1 MCGPMHR
8 VEQTLLEIK
17 DMINCGNYSSLREEL
32 SLLDPA
38 DAAWLL
44 GELNESEW
52 VPVFRLLP
60 KETAAEAFSQLES
73 DEQQVLIEGFTDR
86 ELQAVLSKLYADDAA
101 DLVEEMPANVV
112 KRILRHTDPQKR
124 AVINQLLKY
133 PKNSAGSI
141 MTTEFMDLKAQMTV
155 AQAFD
160 RIRRVGLERETI
172 YTCYVT
178 DQNRRLE
185 GVVTILEL
193 LIASPQETIGAL
205 MNRDVIHF
213 NTYDDREAVAR
224 AFDKYDFLAFPVAD
238 GEGRLVGIVTVDD
251 AMEVMVEEDTEDI
264 EKMAA
269 ILPTDKPYLKT
280 GVFDTFKKRIPW
292 LLILMISATFTGRI
306 IAGFEAALA
315 ARAVLISF
323 IPMLMDTAGNTGSQS
338 SVTVIRSLSLNELQ
352 FKDLFRVVWK
362 EIRVAVL
369 CGAVL
374 AAANFLKII
383 LVDNL
388 LFDAKISTIVAAVVC
403 LTLCCT
409 VLVAKT
415 VGCVLP
421 MVAKKLRFDPAVM
434 ASPFITTIV
443 DAIALLIYFAIAVIL
458 LKI

>member
-1 MCGPMHR
+1 MHR

-17 DMINCGNYSSLREEL
+17 DMINCGNYSSLRREL
-32 SLLDPA
+32 TFLDPA

-44 GELNESEW
+44 GELDESEW
-52 VPVFRLLP
+52 VPFFRLLP
-60 KETAAEAFSQLES
+60 KETAAEAFSQLEP

-86 ELQAVLSKLYADDAA
+86 ELQAVLSELYADDAA
-101 DLVEEMPANVV
+101 DLVEEMPANMV

-133 PKNSAGSI
+133 PKDSAGSI

-155 AQAFD
+155 SQAFE
-160 RIRRVGLERETI
+160 RIRRVGLERETV

-193 LIASPQETIGAL
+193 LIASPEDTIGAL

-213 NTYDDREAVAR
+213 NTHDDREAVAR

-280 GVFDTFKKRIPW
+280 GVFETFKKRIPW

-315 ARAVLISF
+315 AQAVLISF

-352 FKDLFRVVWK
+352 FKDLFYVVWK

-369 CGAVL
+369 CGL
-374 AAANFLKII
+374 ALAIANFIKI
-383 LVDNL
+383 LLLDNL
-388 LFDAKISTIVAAVVC
+388 LFGAQISIIVAAVVC

-421 MVAKKLRFDPAVM
+421 MVAKKLGFDPAVM

-443 DAIALLIYFAIAVIL
+443 DAIALLIYFAIAIIL

>member
-1 MCGPMHR
+1 MHR

-17 DMINCGNYSSLREEL
+17 DMINCGNYSLLRSKL
-32 SLLDPA
+32 ALLDPA
-38 DAAWLL
+38 DAAWFL
-44 GELNESEW
+44 GELEESEW
-52 VPVFRLLP
+52 VPFFRLLP
-60 KETAAEAFSQLES
+60 KETAAEAFSQLEP
-73 DEQQVLIEGFTDR
+73 DEQQVLVEGFTDR
-86 ELQAVLSKLYADDAA
+86 ELQAVLSELYADDAA

-124 AVINQLLKY
+124 AVINQLLNY
-133 PKNSAGSI
+133 PKDSAGSM
-141 MTTEFMDLKAQMTV
+141 MTTEFMDLKPQMTV

-160 RIRRVGLERETI
+160 RIRKVGLERETV

-178 DQNRRLE
+178 DRNRRLE

-193 LIASPQETIGAL
+193 LIASTEETIGAL

-213 NTYDDREAVAR
+213 NTHDDREAVAR

-251 AMEVMVEEDTEDI
+251 AMEVLVEEDTEDI

-280 GVFDTFKKRIPW
+280 GVFETFKKRIPW

-315 ARAVLISF
+315 AQAVLISF

-352 FKDLFRVVWK
+352 FKDLFRVAWK
-362 EIRVAVL
+362 EVRVAVL
-369 CGAVL
+369 CGLALAV
-374 AAANFLKII
+374 ANFLKII
-383 LVDNL
+383 LIDNI
-388 LFDAKISTIVAAVVC
+388 LFDAQISTVVAAVVC

-443 DAIALLIYFAIAVIL
+443 DAIALLIYFAIAIIL

>member
-1 MCGPMHR
+1 MRR
-8 VEQTLLEIK
+8 VEQRLFEIK
-17 DMINCGNYSSLREEL
+17 DMINCGNYSSLRSEL

-44 GELNESEW
+44 EELEESEW
-52 VPVFRLLP
+52 SFVFRLLP
-60 KETAAEAFSQLES
+60 KETAAETFSQLDS
-73 DEQQVLIEGFTDR
+73 DKQQVLIEGFTDR
-86 ELQAVLSKLYADDAA
+86 ELQAVLSKMYADDAA

-124 AVINQLLKY
+124 SVINQLLKY
-133 PKNSAGSI
+133 PKESAGSI

-160 RIRRVGLERETI
+160 RIRKVGFERETV

-185 GVVTILEL
+185 GVITILEL
-193 LIASPQETIGAL
+193 LIASPVETVGAL
-205 MNRDVIHF
+205 MHRDVIFF
-213 NTYDDREAVAR
+213 NTHDDQEAVAR

-238 GEGRLVGIVTVDD
+238 GEGRLVGIITVDD
-251 AMEVMVEEDTEDI
+251 AMEVLVEEDTEDM

-280 GVFDTFKKRIPW
+280 GVFETFKKRIPW
-292 LLILMISATFTGRI
+292 LLVLMISATFTGRI
-306 IAGFEAALA
+306 IAAFEAALA
-315 ARAVLISF
+315 AQAVLVSF

-338 SVTVIRSLSLNELQ
+338 SVTVIRSLSLDELR
-352 FKDLFRVVWK
+352 FGDLPRVVWK
-362 EIRVAVL
+362 EIRVAVF
-369 CGAVL
+369 CGVIL
-374 AAANFLKII
+374 AMANFVKII

-388 LFDAKISTIVAAVVC
+388 LFHAQISILVAAVVC

-409 VLVAKT
+409 VLVAKA

-421 MVAKKLRFDPAVM
+421 MVAKRFGFDPAVM

-443 DAIALLIYFAIAVIL
+443 DGIALLIYFAIAFAIL
-458 LKI
+458 NL

>member
-1 MCGPMHR
+1 MHR

-17 DMINCGNYSSLREEL
+17 DMINCGNYSLLRSKL
-32 SLLDPA
+32 ALLDPA
-38 DAAWLL
+38 DAAWFL
-44 GELNESEW
+44 GELEESEW
-52 VPVFRLLP
+52 VPFFRLLP
-60 KETAAEAFSQLES
+60 KETAAEAFSQLEP
-73 DEQQVLIEGFTDR
+73 DEQQVLVEGFTDR
-86 ELQAVLSKLYADDAA
+86 ELQAVLSELYADDAA

-124 AVINQLLKY
+124 AVINQLLNY
-133 PKNSAGSI
+133 PKDSAGSI
-141 MTTEFMDLKAQMTV
+141 MTTEFMDLKPQMTV

-160 RIRRVGLERETI
+160 RIRKVGLGRETV

-193 LIASPQETIGAL
+193 LIASTEETIGAL

-213 NTYDDREAVAR
+213 NTHDDREAVAR

-251 AMEVMVEEDTEDI
+251 AMEVLVEEDTEDI

-280 GVFDTFKKRIPW
+280 GVFETFKKRIPW

-315 ARAVLISF
+315 AQAVLISF

-352 FKDLFRVVWK
+352 FKDLFRVAWK
-362 EIRVAVL
+362 EVRVAVL
-369 CGAVL
+369 CGLTLAV
-374 AAANFLKII
+374 ANFLKII
-383 LVDNL
+383 LIDNL
-388 LFDAKISTIVAAVVC
+388 LFDAQISIVVAVVVC

-443 DAIALLIYFAIAVIL
+443 DAIALLIYFAIAIIL

>member
-1 MCGPMHR
+1 MRR
-8 VEQTLLEIK
+8 VERALLEIK
-17 DMINCGNYSSLREEL
+17 GMIDCGNYSSLRSEL
-32 SLLDPA
+32 AFLDPA

-44 GELNESEW
+44 GELGEDEW
-52 VPVFRLLP
+52 IPFFRLLP
-60 KETAAEAFSQLES
+60 KETAAEAFSQLEA
-73 DEQQVLIEGFTDR
+73 DEQKVLVEGFTDR
-86 ELQAVLSKLYADDAA
+86 ELQAVLAEMYADDAA

-124 AVINQLLKY
+124 AVINQLLNY
-133 PKNSAGSI
+133 PKDSAGSM

-155 AQAFD
+155 AQAFE
-160 RIRRVGLERETI
+160 RIRKVGVERETV

-178 DQNRRLE
+178 DKNRRLE
-185 GVVTILEL
+185 GVITIWEM
-193 LIASPQETIGAL
+193 LIASPEETVGAL
-205 MNRDVIHF
+205 MNSDVIFF
-213 NTYDDREAVAR
+213 NTNDDREQVAR

-251 AMEVMVEEDTEDI
+251 AMEVLVDEDTEDI

-280 GVFDTFKKRIPW
+280 GVIETFKKRIPW

-315 ARAVLISF
+315 AQAVLISF

-352 FKDLFRVVWK
+352 FKDLISVLWK
-362 EIRVAVL
+362 ELRVAAL

-374 AAANFLKII
+374 TGANFLKII
-383 LVDNL
+383 LIDNL
-388 LFDAKISTIVAAVVC
+388 LFRAQISILVAAVVC
-403 LTLCCT
+403 LTLLCT
-409 VLVAKT
+409 VLVAKA
-415 VGCVLP
+415 VGCILP
-421 MVAKKLRFDPAVM
+421 MVAKRLGFDPAVM

-443 DAIALLIYFAIAVIL
+443 DAISLLVYFTIALAL

>member
-1 MCGPMHR
+1 MHR

-17 DMINCGNYSSLREEL
+17 DMINCGNYSSLRSKL
-32 SLLDPA
+32 ALLDPA
-38 DAAWLL
+38 DAAWFL
-44 GELNESEW
+44 GELEESEW
-52 VPVFRLLP
+52 VPFFRLLP
-60 KETAAEAFSQLES
+60 KETAAEAFSQLEP
-73 DEQQVLIEGFTDR
+73 DEQQVLVEGFTDR
-86 ELQAVLSKLYADDAA
+86 ELQAVLSELYADDAA

-124 AVINQLLKY
+124 AVINQLLNY
-133 PKNSAGSI
+133 PKDSAGSI
-141 MTTEFMDLKAQMTV
+141 MTTEFMDLKPQMTV
-155 AQAFD
+155 AQAFE
-160 RIRRVGLERETI
+160 RIRKVGLERETV

-178 DQNRRLE
+178 DQNRRVE

-193 LIASPQETIGAL
+193 LIASTEETIGAL

-213 NTYDDREAVAR
+213 NTHDDREAVAR
-224 AFDKYDFLAFPVAD
+224 AFDKYGFLAFPVAD

-251 AMEVMVEEDTEDI
+251 AMEVLVEEDTEDI

-280 GVFDTFKKRIPW
+280 GVFETFKKRIPW

-315 ARAVLISF
+315 AQAVLISF

-362 EIRVAVL
+362 EVRVAVL
-369 CGAVL
+369 CGVVL
-374 AAANFLKII
+374 AVANFFKII
-383 LVDNL
+383 LIDNL
-388 LFDAKISTIVAAVVC
+388 LFDAQISIVVAVVVC

-443 DAIALLIYFAIAVIL
+443 DAIALLIYFAIAIIL

>member
-1 MCGPMHR
+1 MHR

-17 DMINCGNYSSLREEL
+17 DMINCGNYSSLRREL
-32 SLLDPA
+32 ALLDPA

-44 GELNESEW
+44 GELDESEW

-60 KETAAEAFSQLES
+60 KETAAEAFSQLEP

-86 ELQAVLSKLYADDAA
+86 ELQAVLSELYADDAA

-133 PKNSAGSI
+133 PKDSAGSI

-160 RIRRVGLERETI
+160 RIRKVGLERETV

-193 LIASPQETIGAL
+193 LIASPQETIGTL
-205 MNRDVIHF
+205 MNCDVIHF

-269 ILPTDKPYLKT
+269 ILPTDKSYLKT
-280 GVFDTFKKRIPW
+280 GVFETFKKRIPW

-315 ARAVLISF
+315 AQAVLISF

-352 FKDLFRVVWK
+352 FKDLLRVVWK
-362 EIRVAVL
+362 EVRVAVL
-369 CGAVL
+369 CGVAL
-374 AAANFLKII
+374 ATANFIKILLI
-383 LVDNL
+383 DNL
-388 LFDAKISTIVAAVVC
+388 LFDAQISIIVAAVVC

-409 VLVAKT
+409 VLVAKV

-421 MVAKKLRFDPAVM
+421 MVAKKLGFDPAVM

-443 DAIALLIYFAIAVIL
+443 DAISLLIYFAIAIIL

>member
-1 MCGPMHR
+1 MHR

-17 DMINCGNYSSLREEL
+17 DMINCGNYSSLRSKL
-32 SLLDPA
+32 ALLDPA
-38 DAAWLL
+38 DAAWFL
-44 GELNESEW
+44 GELEESEW
-52 VPVFRLLP
+52 VPFFRLLP
-60 KETAAEAFSQLES
+60 KETAAEAFSQLEP
-73 DEQQVLIEGFTDR
+73 DEQQVLVEGFTDR
-86 ELQAVLSKLYADDAA
+86 ELQAVLSELYADDAA

-124 AVINQLLKY
+124 AVINQLLNY
-133 PKNSAGSI
+133 PKDSAGSI
-141 MTTEFMDLKAQMTV
+141 MTTEFMDLKPQMTV
-155 AQAFD
+155 AQAFE
-160 RIRRVGLERETI
+160 RIRKVGLERETV

-193 LIASPQETIGAL
+193 LIASTEETIGAL

-213 NTYDDREAVAR
+213 NTHDDREAVAR

-251 AMEVMVEEDTEDI
+251 AMEVLVEEDTEDI

-269 ILPTDKPYLKT
+269 ILPTDKSYLKT
-280 GVFDTFKKRIPW
+280 GVFETFKKRIPW

-315 ARAVLISF
+315 AQAVLISF

-352 FKDLFRVVWK
+352 FKDLFRVAWK
-362 EIRVAVL
+362 EVRVAVL
-369 CGAVL
+369 CGLALAV
-374 AAANFLKII
+374 ANFLKII
-383 LVDNL
+383 LIDNL
-388 LFDAKISTIVAAVVC
+388 LFDAQISIVVAVVVC

-443 DAIALLIYFAIAVIL
+443 DAIALLIYFAIAIIL

>member
-1 MCGPMHR
+1 MRR
-8 VEQTLLEIK
+8 VEQTLFEIK
-17 DMINCGNYSSLREEL
+17 DMINQGIYSSLRAEL
-32 SLLDPA
+32 SLLDPV

-44 GELNESEW
+44 GELDESEW
-52 VPVFRLLP
+52 IPFFRLLP
-60 KETAAEAFSQLES
+60 KETAAEAFSQLEA

-86 ELQAVLSKLYADDAA
+86 ELQAVLAEMYADDAT
-101 DLVEEMPANVV
+101 DLIEEMPANVV

-124 AVINQLLKY
+124 AVINQLLRY
-133 PKNSAGSI
+133 PKDSAGSI

-160 RIRRVGLERETI
+160 RIRKVGLERETV

-193 LIASPQETIGAL
+193 LVASPEATIGTL
-205 MNRDVIHF
+205 MHRDVIHF
-213 NTYDDREAVAR
+213 NTHDDREAVAH

-251 AMEVMVEEDTEDI
+251 AMEVLVEEDTEDI

-280 GVFDTFKKRIPW
+280 GVLETFKKRIPW

-315 ARAVLISF
+315 AQAVLISF

-352 FKDLFRVVWK
+352 FKDWLRVVWK

-369 CGAVL
+369 CGIVL
-374 AAANFLKII
+374 AVANFLKILLI
-383 LVDNL
+383 DNL
-388 LFDAKISTIVAAVVC
+388 LLNAQISLAVAAVVC
-403 LTLCCT
+403 LTLCST

-421 MVAKKLRFDPAVM
+421 MLAKKIGFDPAVM

-443 DAIALLIYFAIAVIL
+443 DAISLLIYFAIAIIIL
-458 LKI
+458 NL

>member
-1 MCGPMHR
+1 MHR

-17 DMINCGNYSSLREEL
+17 DMINCGNYSSLRSKL
-32 SLLDPA
+32 ALLDPA
-38 DAAWLL
+38 DAAWFL
-44 GELNESEW
+44 GELEESEW
-52 VPVFRLLP
+52 VPFFRLLP
-60 KETAAEAFSQLES
+60 KETAAEAFSQLEP
-73 DEQQVLIEGFTDR
+73 DEQQVLVEGFTDR
-86 ELQAVLSKLYADDAA
+86 ELQAVLSELYADDAA

-124 AVINQLLKY
+124 AVINQLLNY
-133 PKNSAGSI
+133 PKDSAGSI
-141 MTTEFMDLKAQMTV
+141 MTTEFMDLKPQMTV
-155 AQAFD
+155 AQAFE
-160 RIRRVGLERETI
+160 RIRKVGLERETV

-193 LIASPQETIGAL
+193 LIASTEETIGAL

-213 NTYDDREAVAR
+213 NTHDDREAVAR

-251 AMEVMVEEDTEDI
+251 AMEVLVEEDTEDI

-269 ILPTDKPYLKT
+269 ILPTDKSYLKT
-280 GVFDTFKKRIPW
+280 GVFETFKKRIPW

-315 ARAVLISF
+315 AQAVLISF

-352 FKDLFRVVWK
+352 FKDLFRVIWK
-362 EIRVAVL
+362 EVRVAVL
-369 CGAVL
+369 CGLALAV
-374 AAANFLKII
+374 ANFFKII
-383 LVDNL
+383 LIDNL
-388 LFDAKISTIVAAVVC
+388 LFDAQISIVVAVVVC

-421 MVAKKLRFDPAVM
+421 MVAKKLKFDPAVM

>member
-1 MCGPMHR
+1 MRR
-8 VEQTLLEIK
+8 VEQTLFEIK
-17 DMINCGNYSSLREEL
+17 DMINSGKYSSLRSEL
-32 SLLDPA
+32 ALLDPA

-44 GELNESEW
+44 GELDESEW
-52 VPVFRLLP
+52 IPVFRLLP
-60 KETAAEAFSQLES
+60 KETAAEAFSQLEP

-86 ELQAVLSKLYADDAA
+86 ELQAVLSEMYADDAA

-133 PKNSAGSI
+133 PKDSAGSI

-155 AQAFD
+155 AQAFE
-160 RIRRVGLERETI
+160 RIRKVGLERETV

-185 GVVTILEL
+185 GVVTVLEML
-193 LIASPQETIGAL
+193 VASPEETVGAL
-205 MNRDVIHF
+205 MNRDVIFF
-213 NTYDDREAVAR
+213 NTHDDQEDVAR

-238 GEGRLVGIVTVDD
+238 REGRLVGIITVDD
-251 AMEVMVEEDTEDI
+251 AMEVLVEEDTEDI

-280 GVFDTFKKRIPW
+280 GVFETFKKRIPW

-315 ARAVLISF
+315 TQAVLISF

-338 SVTVIRSLSLNELQ
+338 SVTIIRSLSLDELR
-352 FKDLFRVVWK
+352 FKDLFCVVWK

-369 CGAVL
+369 CGLVL
-374 AAANFLKII
+374 AAANFIKII
-383 LVDNL
+383 LIDNL
-388 LFDAKISTIVAAVVC
+388 LLHAQISILVAAVVC

-409 VLVAKT
+409 VLVAKA

-421 MVAKKLRFDPAVM
+421 MVAKKLGFDPAVM

-443 DAIALLIYFAIAVIL
+443 DAIALLIYFAIAFAL
-458 LKI
+458 LKL

>member
-1 MCGPMHR
+1 MHR

-17 DMINCGNYSSLREEL
+17 DMINCGNYSSLRSKL
-32 SLLDPA
+32 ALLDPA
-38 DAAWLL
+38 DAAWFL
-44 GELNESEW
+44 GELEESEW
-52 VPVFRLLP
+52 VPFFRLLP
-60 KETAAEAFSQLES
+60 KETAAEAFSQLEP
-73 DEQQVLIEGFTDR
+73 DEQQVLVEGFTDR
-86 ELQAVLSKLYADDAA
+86 ELQAVLSELYADDAA

-124 AVINQLLKY
+124 AVINQLLNY
-133 PKNSAGSI
+133 PKDSAGSM
-141 MTTEFMDLKAQMTV
+141 MTTEFMDLKPQMTV

-160 RIRRVGLERETI
+160 RIRKVGLERETV

-193 LIASPQETIGAL
+193 LIASTEETIGAL

-280 GVFDTFKKRIPW
+280 GVFETFKKRIPW

-315 ARAVLISF
+315 AQAVLISF

-362 EIRVAVL
+362 EVRVAVL
-369 CGAVL
+369 CGLALAV
-374 AAANFLKII
+374 ANFLKII
-383 LVDNL
+383 LIDNL
-388 LFDAKISTIVAAVVC
+388 LFDAQISIVVAVVVC

>member
-1 MCGPMHR
+1 MHR
-8 VEQTLLEIK
+8 VEQTLHKIK
-17 DMINCGNYSSLREEL
+17 EMVQGGEYSSLRREL
-32 SLLDPA
+32 TLLDPA

-44 GELNESEW
+44 GELEEPEW
-52 VPVFRLLP
+52 IPVFRLMP
-60 KETAAEAFSQLES
+60 KEIAAEVFSQLGAE
-73 DEQQVLIEGFTDR
+73 EQQVLIEGFTDR
-86 ELQAVLSKLYADDAA
+86 ELQAVLAGMYADDAT

-112 KRILRHTDPQKR
+112 KRILRHTDPKKR
-124 AVINQLLKY
+124 AAINQLLKY
-133 PKNSAGSI
+133 PKDSAGSI

-155 AQAFD
+155 EQAFD
-160 RIRRVGLERETI
+160 HIRKVGLERETV

-185 GVVTILEL
+185 GVITVLEML
-193 LIASPQETIGAL
+193 VASPKETVGAI
-205 MNRDVIHF
+205 MNSDVIFF
-213 NTYDDREAVAR
+213 NTHDDREAVAR
-224 AFDKYDFLAFPVAD
+224 AFDKYNFLAFPVAD
-238 GEGRLVGIVTVDD
+238 REGRLVGLVTVDD
-251 AMEVMVEEDTEDI
+251 AMEVLVEEDTEDI

-280 GVFDTFKKRIPW
+280 GVFETFKKRIPW
-292 LLILMISATFTGRI
+292 LMILMISATFTGRI

-315 ARAVLISF
+315 AQSVLISF

-338 SVTVIRSLSLNELQ
+338 SVTVIRSLSLNELK

-362 EIRVAVL
+362 ELRVAVL
-369 CGAVL
+369 CGTVL
-374 AAANFLKII
+374 AAANFVKII

-388 LFDAKISTIVAAVVC
+388 LFYAQIPILVAAVVC

-409 VLVAKT
+409 VLVAKA
-415 VGCVLP
+415 VGCILP
-421 MVAKKLRFDPAVM
+421 MVAKKVGFDPAVM

>member
-1 MCGPMHR
+1 MHR

>member
-1 MCGPMHR
+1 MHR

-17 DMINCGNYSSLREEL
+17 DMINCGNYSSLRSKL
-32 SLLDPA
+32 ALLDPA
-38 DAAWLL
+38 DAAWFL
-44 GELNESEW
+44 GELEESEW
-52 VPVFRLLP
+52 VPFFRLLP
-60 KETAAEAFSQLES
+60 KETAAEAFSQLEP
-73 DEQQVLIEGFTDR
+73 DEQQVLVEGFTDR
-86 ELQAVLSKLYADDAA
+86 ELQAVLSELYADDAA

-124 AVINQLLKY
+124 AVINQLLNY
-133 PKNSAGSI
+133 PKDSAGSI
-141 MTTEFMDLKAQMTV
+141 MTTEFMDLKPQMTV
-155 AQAFD
+155 AQAFE
-160 RIRRVGLERETI
+160 RIRKVGLERETV

-193 LIASPQETIGAL
+193 LIASTEETIGAL

-213 NTYDDREAVAR
+213 NTHDDREAVAR
-224 AFDKYDFLAFPVAD
+224 AFDKYGFLAFPVAD

-251 AMEVMVEEDTEDI
+251 AMEVLVEEDTEDI

-280 GVFDTFKKRIPW
+280 GVFETFKKRIPW

-315 ARAVLISF
+315 AQAVLISF

-362 EIRVAVL
+362 EVRVAVL
-369 CGAVL
+369 CGVVL
-374 AAANFLKII
+374 AVANFFKII
-383 LVDNL
+383 LIDNL
-388 LFDAKISTIVAAVVC
+388 LFDAQISIVVAVVVC

-443 DAIALLIYFAIAVIL
+443 DAIALLIYFAIAIIL